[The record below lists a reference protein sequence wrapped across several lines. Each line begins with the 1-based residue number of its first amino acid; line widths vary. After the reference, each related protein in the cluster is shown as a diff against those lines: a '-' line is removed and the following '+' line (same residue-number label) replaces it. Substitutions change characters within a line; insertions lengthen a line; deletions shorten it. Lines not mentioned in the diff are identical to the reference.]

1 MAYQQTS
8 TIKGCVLFDLDGTL
22 LDSAPDF
29 IAIINTLLSENHLP
43 NVDPSTLREQVSE
56 GARAMLSV
64 GFGKRHP
71 QLEALLSDMLERYHQ
86 APCVY
91 SQLFDGFYPLFNRI
105 EENHLSWGV
114 VTNKPRRFSE
124 QILHTLELDQ
134 RCSILIC
141 PEDVKETK
149 PSPEPLL
156 LASKQLE
163 LSPRKIIYVGDHIR
177 DIQSA
182 KAAQMYSIAALY
194 GYIKADEDTN
204 SWQADQNADCVN
216 ALWPIIENYFTL

>member
-1 MAYQQTS
+1 VS
-8 TIKGCVLFDLDGTL
+8 THAKGCVLFDLDGTL

-29 IAIINTLLSENHLP
+29 IAIINVLLQEEGLP
-43 NVDPSTLREQVSE
+43 SVAPEKLREQVSE

-64 GFGKRHP
+64 GFGKEHP
-71 QLEALLSDMLERYHQ
+71 LLDQLLASMLERYYQ
-86 APCVY
+86 APCVE
-91 SQLFDGFYPLFNRI
+91 SVLFEGFDELLPRLEHN
-105 EENHLSWGV
+105 NLCWGV

-124 QILHTLELDQ
+124 QILRTLELDQ
-134 RCSILIC
+134 RCAILIC

-156 LASKQLE
+156 SACQQLNI
-163 LSPRKIIYVGDHIR
+163 PIQNTVYVGDHLR

-182 KAAQMYSIAALY
+182 KAANMFSIAALY

-204 SWQADQNADCVN
+204 SWQADQNVHRVE
-216 ALWPIIENYFTL
+216 ALWPIIEGQLLT

>member
-1 MAYQQTS
+1 VS
-8 TIKGCVLFDLDGTL
+8 THAKGCVLFDLDGTL

-29 IAIINTLLSENHLP
+29 IAIINALLKEEGLP
-43 NVDPSTLREQVSE
+43 SVTPEKLREQVSE

-64 GFGKRHP
+64 GFGKEHP
-71 QLEALLSDMLERYHQ
+71 LLDQLLASMLERYYQ
-86 APCVY
+86 APCVE
-91 SQLFDGFYPLFNRI
+91 SVLFKGFDELLPRLEQN
-105 EENHLSWGV
+105 NLCWGV

-124 QILHTLELDQ
+124 QILRTLELDQ
-134 RCSILIC
+134 RCAILIC

-156 LASKQLE
+156 SACQQLNI
-163 LSPRKIIYVGDHIR
+163 PIQNTVYVGDHLR

-182 KAAQMYSIAALY
+182 KAANMFSIAALY

-204 SWQADQNADCVN
+204 SWQADQNVHRVE
-216 ALWPIIENYFTL
+216 ALWPIIEGQLLT